1 MDQKNVPP
9 QGEQGA
15 PAQPPLLVLQIIWV
29 AMLFSVGTYVGL
41 SFIVP
46 LGGDG
51 AMDTRVLELVF
62 TVVALGLLAM
72 SFVLP
77 RRMLAS
83 AVAQGPGAGKD
94 PAAMP
99 LNELIAKAKAPWI
112 VRLAMCEAVAVF
124 GLVLVFLSHRPMK
137 IVPFAALSILAM
149 LAAFPTESSLR
160 RAAER

>member
-9 QGEQGA
+9 QGEGA
-15 PAQPPLLVLQIIWV
+15 QAVPPLMTLQIIWV
-29 AMLFSVGTYVGL
+29 AMLFSVGMYVGL
-41 SFIVP
+41 SFMVP

-51 AMDTRVLELVF
+51 AMDTRVMELAL
-62 TVVALGLLAM
+62 TVVALGLLAV

-83 AVAQGPGAGKD
+83 AVAQSQGDGKKD
-94 PAAMP
+94 AAAIP
-99 LNELIAKAKAPWI
+99 LPELVAKAQAPWI

-137 IVPFAALSILAM
+137 IVPFAALAVLAM
-149 LAAFPTESSLR
+149 LAAFPSESALR